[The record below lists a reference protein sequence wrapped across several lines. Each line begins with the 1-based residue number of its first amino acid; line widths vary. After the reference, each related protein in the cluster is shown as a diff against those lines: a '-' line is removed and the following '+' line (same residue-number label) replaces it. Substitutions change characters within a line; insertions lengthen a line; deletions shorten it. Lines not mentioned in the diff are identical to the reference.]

1 MAVKIFRSVWFLSVL
16 AALFVLLYQYAAWPE
31 DVVIGQ
37 GEVNFVT
44 LSRDMFFYSSMFV
57 LAFVNASVYIARTFA
72 KQIEEFQA
80 WFYGFIAVINF
91 FMVIALSFISLFN
104 SNEDFRFDQIGFV
117 IYGSL
122 ILVFAWMLGGL
133 LYWLVR
139 KNQQSAV

>member
-16 AALFVLLYQYAAWPE
+16 AVLFVLLYQYAAWPE
-31 DVVIGQ
+31 EVVIGQ

-44 LSRDMFFYSSMFV
+44 LSRDSFFYACMIIV
-57 LAFVNASVYIARTFA
+57 AFVNVSVYIAKTFSR
-72 KQIEEFQA
+72 QIEEFQA

-91 FMVIALSFISLFN
+91 FLVIALSFVSLFN

-117 IYGSL
+117 IYGSI
-122 ILVFAWMLGGL
+122 ILVFGWMLGGL

-139 KNQQSAV
+139 KNQQPAA